1 MNKNYDAIYG
11 QSSRMRELHDL
22 HWRDPSQEPRL
33 PNEEFFV
40 SRLGPRAGPGPRTG
54 RQLREREAEQLRGR
68 VSGPGPGSYLDIH
81 DYKALC
87 QGGTLPGAEGD
98 RGRGCRLSTNGD
110 PYFILGN
117 RINGLSIAT
126 GHVWIFTSDI
136 PGPLH
141 EEVLSESPSIVMFHD
156 FLTSEEIKFMKN
168 TIMSQMK
175 VISK

>member
-1 MNKNYDAIYG
+1 
-11 QSSRMRELHDL
+11 MRELHDL

-40 SRLGPRAGPGPRTG
+40 SRLGPRAGPAPRTG

-87 QGGTLPGAEGD
+87 QGGTVPGVEGE

-117 RINGLSIAT
+117 QWIEECCNETCMDIGYLLRTFQDLFTRRCSRSLHLSSCST
-126 GHVWIFTSDI
+126 TS
-136 PGPLH
+136 
-141 EEVLSESPSIVMFHD
+141 
-156 FLTSEEIKFMKN
+156 
-168 TIMSQMK
+168 SQVK
-175 VISK
+175 KSSS

>member
-1 MNKNYDAIYG
+1 
-11 QSSRMRELHDL
+11 MRELHDL
-22 HWRDPSQEPRL
+22 HWQDPSQEPRL

-87 QGGTLPGAEGD
+87 QGGTVPGVEGE

-117 RINGLSIAT
+117 QCIEYCYGTNGTCMDIYFGHSRTSSRGGALGVSIYR
-126 GHVWIFTSDI
+126 HV
-136 PGPLH
+136 PRLPH
-141 EEVLSESPSIVMFHD
+141 
-156 FLTSEEIKFMKN
+156 K
-168 TIMSQMK
+168 
-175 VISK
+175 